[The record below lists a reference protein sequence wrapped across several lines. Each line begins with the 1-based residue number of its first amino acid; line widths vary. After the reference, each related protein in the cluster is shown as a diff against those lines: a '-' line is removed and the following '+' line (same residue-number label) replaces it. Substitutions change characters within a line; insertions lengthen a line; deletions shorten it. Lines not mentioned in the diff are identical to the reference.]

1 MESIRKYS
9 ITPAIGLFT
18 GLIGVLFLPI
28 GLKSQDYVTLVLS
41 IGLLWGSTVFMIESV
56 RERVVED
63 VMDELT
69 EEEDKT
75 AET

>member
-1 MESIRKYS
+1 
-9 ITPAIGLFT
+9 
-18 GLIGVLFLPI
+18 
-28 GLKSQDYVTLVLS
+28 
-41 IGLLWGSTVFMIESV
+41 LLWGSTVFMIESV

-63 VMDELT
+63 VVDELT

>member
-1 MESIRKYS
+1 MESVSKYS
-9 ITPAIGLFT
+9 VTPTIGLFT

-28 GLKSQDYVTLVLS
+28 GIKSLDYVTLVLS

-63 VMDELT
+63 VVDELT